1 MNTLRK
7 YAVTGLML
15 SAIVGLAAC
24 NSQKSGP
31 AETAG
36 QGLEDAARTAGSAVG
51 DAAEKTGQVIG
62 DAADKTGQ
70 VIGDAADKTRQAI
83 SDTTITSK
91 IKAGILAES
100 GLSVTEIHVETTNGA
115 VTLTGTVKSKADSD
129 KAASIARSADG
140 VKGVDNRLQVNA
152 NG

>member
-7 YAVTGLML
+7 SAVTGLML
-15 SAIVGLAAC
+15 SAIVGLAAVGLAAC
-24 NSQKSGP
+24 DSQKSGP

-36 QGLEDAARTAGSAVG
+36 RSLDQAARTAGSAVG
-51 DAAEKTGQVIG
+51 DAAEKTGQAIG
-62 DAADKTGQ
+62 DAAEKTG
-70 VIGDAADKTRQAI
+70 QAI